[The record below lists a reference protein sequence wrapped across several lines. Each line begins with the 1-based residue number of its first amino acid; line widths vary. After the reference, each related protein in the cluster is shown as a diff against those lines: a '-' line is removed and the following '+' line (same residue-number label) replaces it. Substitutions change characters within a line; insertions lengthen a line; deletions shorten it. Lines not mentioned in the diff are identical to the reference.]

1 MSSVSRLP
9 IVCGDTDA
17 PLDLPDT
24 LEDPIPLAAKGQAG
38 YPGWLAD
45 KQGRRLRYLRMSVT
59 DRCDLRCQYCMPA
72 EGVPASEREDVLTFE
87 EVVRVVRVFTR
98 LGVRTVR
105 LTGGEPLVRK
115 NVAELVRRIR
125 DEAGIEDIAM
135 TSNATALRKV
145 AKDLVQ
151 AGLTRINVSL
161 DSVDA
166 ETFARLTR
174 GGDLRR
180 VMDGI
185 AAIQDA
191 GIGEV
196 KTNTVVVRGHNDRQ
210 VGEVVDWA
218 WAHDVVPRFIELMP
232 LGEGAKLG
240 ADAVVPVAE
249 IKANLESRIVPE
261 HDPAYRTDRGP
272 AGYLEARDGS
282 GRRVGFIGAVT
293 DNFCHR
299 CNRVRVT
306 ARGEIRACLASPKGL
321 SLRDLIRSGRDDA
334 AVTAAVE
341 ESLFGKGHGHEF
353 YVPGVAR
360 HYEVNMSQTGG

>member
-1 MSSVSRLP
+1 MSRLP

-24 LEDPIPLAAKGQAG
+24 VEDPVPLAARGEVG

-45 KQGRRLRYLRMSVT
+45 RQGRKLRYLRMSVT

-87 EVVRVVRVFTR
+87 EVVRVVRVFSR
-98 LGVRTVR
+98 LGVETVR
-105 LTGGEPLVRK
+105 LTGGEPLVRR

-135 TSNATALRKV
+135 TSNATALRV
-145 AKDLVQ
+145 HAKALVQ
-151 AGLTRINVSL
+151 AGLTRINISL
-161 DSVDA
+161 DSVDP
-166 ETFARLTR
+166 ETFRRMTR
-174 GGDLRR
+174 GGDLSR
-180 VMDGI
+180 VTDGI

-196 KTNTVVVRGHNDRQ
+196 KTNSVVVRGHNDAQ
-210 VGEVVDWA
+210 VGDVVDWA
-218 WAHDVVPRFIELMP
+218 WARGIVPRFIELMP

-240 ADAVVPVAE
+240 RDAVVPVAE
-249 IKANLESRIVPE
+249 IKRRLGDRVVAED
-261 HDPAYRTDRGP
+261 DPAYRTDRGP
-272 AGYLEARDGS
+272 AGYLVARGDPS
-282 GRRVGFIGAVT
+282 RKVGFIGAVT

-306 ARGEIRACLASPKGL
+306 ARGEIRACLASPTGL
-321 SLRDLIRSGRDDA
+321 SLRDMLRSDRDDD
-334 AVTAAVE
+334 AVVAAVE
-341 ESLFGKGHGHEF
+341 ASLFGKRQGHEF
-353 YVPGVAR
+353 YVSGVDR
-360 HYEVNMSQTGG
+360 HHGVHMSRIGG